1 MLTLSPMVSYISNWS
16 CPRPRLHIT
25 WDSRLSLTQERESCV
40 LFCLFNTG
48 KLYITGGDINK
59 KPTNLA
65 EMIEVAN
72 QTGAPTALPPMQE
85 LRSGHALAVGGSFLF
100 AFGGIN
106 ERSETTS
113 SCEFY
118 DSRIN
123 R

>member
-1 MLTLSPMVSYISNWS
+1 M
-16 CPRPRLHIT
+16 
-25 WDSRLSLTQERESCV
+25 
-40 LFCLFNTG
+40 
-48 KLYITGGDINK
+48 YITGGDLNK

-85 LRSGHALAVGGSFLF
+85 PRSGHALAVGGSFLF

-106 ERSETTS
+106 EGGETTS